1 MADTDLNLTFTVD
14 SSAAV
19 DGVAQVNT
27 ALEQTATDAAA
38 AGTAAAA
45 LGTNLAEGTTAAA
58 PALNAVDQAAQNLK
72 NTLDNLAAAMANPL
86 SGPRVLMRD
95 SAQAQIALTSLTQAA
110 RDAGLSTAD
119 LGVKT
124 EGAANAIAA
133 GAARA
138 AEFQLSLARVR

>member
-38 AGTAAAA
+38 AGTASAA

-58 PALNAVDQAAQNLK
+58 PALSAVDQAAQNLK

-86 SGPRVLMRD
+86 SGPRTLFKDAMT
-95 SAQAQIALTSLTQAA
+95 AQLALTALQQTAA
-110 RDAGLSTAD
+110 DSGVTLAS
-119 LGVKT
+119 LGVNVDAVKK
-124 EGAANAIAA
+124 
-133 GAARA
+133 
-138 AEFQLSLARVR
+138 